1 MVKRVFYGSRGKYK
15 NQGGI
20 TVEQVLTVMQEEFT
34 KNYDFY
40 KDYDDIVIHKE
51 TEQIFKTNFVNG
63 MVQLLPVSNHTA
75 MEKIEQGLSEFAK
88 ELKRQGF

>member
-1 MVKRVFYGSRGKYK
+1 MEQKVFS
-15 NQGGI
+15 
-20 TVEQVLTVMQEEFT
+20 VMQEEFT

-40 KDYDDIVIHKE
+40 KDYDDTVINKE
-51 TEQIFKTNFVNG
+51 TGQIFKSNFING
-63 MVQLLPVSNHTA
+63 IVQLVPVSNNTA

>member
-1 MVKRVFYGSRGKYK
+1 M
-15 NQGGI
+15 
-20 TVEQVLTVMQEEFT
+20 EQVKTVMQEEFT

-40 KDYDDIVIHKE
+40 KDYDDMVIHKE

-63 MVQLLPVSNHTA
+63 IVQLVPVSNHTA
-75 MEKIEQGLSEFAK
+75 MQKIEQGMMEFVQ

>member
-1 MVKRVFYGSRGKYK
+1 MEQKVFS
-15 NQGGI
+15 
-20 TVEQVLTVMQEEFT
+20 VMSEEFT

-40 KDYDDIVIHKE
+40 KDYDDMVIHKK

-63 MVQLLPVSNHTA
+63 MVQLVPVSNNTA

-88 ELKRQGF
+88 ELKRQGFWVGDDYEKFW

>member
-1 MVKRVFYGSRGKYK
+1 MEQKVFS
-15 NQGGI
+15 
-20 TVEQVLTVMQEEFT
+20 VMSEEFT

-40 KDYDDIVIHKE
+40 KDYDDMVIHKK

-63 MVQLLPVSNHTA
+63 MVQLVPVSNNTA
-75 MEKIEQGLSEFAK
+75 MEKIEKGLSEFAK

>member
-1 MVKRVFYGSRGKYK
+1 MEQKVFS
-15 NQGGI
+15 
-20 TVEQVLTVMQEEFT
+20 VMSEEFI

-40 KDYDDIVIHKE
+40 KDYYDMVIHKE

-63 MVQLLPVSNHTA
+63 MVQLVPVSNHTA
-75 MEKIEQGLSEFAK
+75 IQKIEQGLSEFAK

>member
-1 MVKRVFYGSRGKYK
+1 MEQKVFRVMS
-15 NQGGI
+15 
-20 TVEQVLTVMQEEFT
+20 EEFT

-40 KDYDDIVIHKE
+40 KVYDDMVIHKE

-63 MVQLLPVSNHTA
+63 MVQLVPVSNHTA
-75 MEKIEQGLSEFAK
+75 IQKIEQGLSAPPK

>member
-1 MVKRVFYGSRGKYK
+1 M
-15 NQGGI
+15 
-20 TVEQVLTVMQEEFT
+20 EQVKIIMQEEFT

-40 KDYDDIVIHKE
+40 KDYDDMAIHKE
-51 TEQIFKTNFVNG
+51 TEQIFKTNFING
-63 MVQLLPVSNHTA
+63 MVQLVPVSNHMA

>member
-1 MVKRVFYGSRGKYK
+1 M
-15 NQGGI
+15 
-20 TVEQVLTVMQEEFT
+20 EQVKTVMQEEFV
-34 KNYDFY
+34 KEYDFY
-40 KDYDDIVIHKE
+40 KDYDDMVIHKE

-63 MVQLLPVSNHTA
+63 MVQLVPVSNLTA

>member
-1 MVKRVFYGSRGKYK
+1 MEQKVFS
-15 NQGGI
+15 
-20 TVEQVLTVMQEEFT
+20 VMSEEFT
-34 KNYDFY
+34 KNYDVY
-40 KDYDDIVIHKE
+40 KDYDDMVIHKE

-63 MVQLLPVSNHTA
+63 MVQLVPVSNNTV